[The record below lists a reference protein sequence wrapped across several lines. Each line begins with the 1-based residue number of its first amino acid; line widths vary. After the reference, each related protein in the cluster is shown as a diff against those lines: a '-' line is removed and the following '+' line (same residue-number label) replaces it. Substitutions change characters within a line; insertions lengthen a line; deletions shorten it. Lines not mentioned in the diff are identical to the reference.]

1 MQVSSDADH
10 PEHHKSE
17 GQQQAVH
24 SKKGQHD
31 VDRQG
36 NRPTHEE
43 HIAQDRSDGCPE
55 GFQRCRSTPAHHT
68 EQEKLCQPRVRER
81 FRHQQKTP
89 PRMGRAWRRL
99 NALMTDQITVNLI
112 SSFAVL
118 SGCTGRSDEWP
129 SCRARSQP
137 SPARDS
143 AWQCGLADQQIAIL
157 HLGDVAQLAATLAV
171 AAPPLLRLTPWL
183 RAGPRRR
190 L

>member
-55 GFQRCRSTPAHHT
+55 GFQRCRSTPGHHT
-68 EQEKLCQPRVRER
+68 EQELLCQPPDLGASTSSVIN
-81 FRHQQKTP
+81 KKP
-89 PRMGRAWRRL
+89 LPAW
-99 NALMTDQITVNLI
+99 
-112 SSFAVL
+112 
-118 SGCTGRSDEWP
+118 E
-129 SCRARSQP
+129 
-137 SPARDS
+137 
-143 AWQCGLADQQIAIL
+143 
-157 HLGDVAQLAATLAV
+157 
-171 AAPPLLRLTPWL
+171 
-183 RAGPRRR
+183 GPGEG
-190 L
+190 